1 MKRKQS
7 RAVVCAAI
15 LLLLAL
21 ARAAGRPEPQAGPA
35 ANHSVTKDR
44 IVRYLRERFNMPDT
58 VKLTVGPFLDSAFP
72 EFYET
77 TITMDDGKQP
87 RSEKFYISKDER
99 YLIEGT
105 IFTLAADPKREI
117 ERAISLEDQPTQ
129 GPSHAP
135 VTIVEYADLECPQC
149 ARFHEILENDVVP
162 KYGDKVR
169 IVFKEFPLTTIHEWA
184 MTAALAQECVYQI
197 DPAQYVPFRT
207 RVFANQETLTG
218 SSARDKLLHFAA
230 ETGIDNMK
238 LAACID
244 NKASLSR
251 VEASQREGEALG
263 VNSTPTSF
271 VNGHVV
277 VGAPDITALSKIID
291 EALRAAK

>member
-1 MKRKQS
+1 MRRVQS
-7 RAVVCAAI
+7 SVVVCAGI
-15 LLLLAL
+15 LLLAILAPAA
-21 ARAAGRPEPQAGPA
+21 ARPAPQAERT
-35 ANHSVTKDR
+35 ANHSATMDR
-44 IVRYLRERFNMPDT
+44 IVRYLRERFNMPAT
-58 VKLTVGPFLDSAFP
+58 VKLTVGPFNDSPFR

-77 TITMDDGKQP
+77 TITVDDGKQP
-87 RSEKFYISKDER
+87 RSEKFYVSKDER

-117 ERAISLEDQPTQ
+117 ERVISLQDQPTQ
-129 GPSHAP
+129 GPATAP

-149 ARFHEILENDVVP
+149 ARLHEILENDVVP
-162 KYGDKVR
+162 KYGEKIR
-169 IVFKEFPLTTIHEWA
+169 IVFKEFPLTSIHEWA

-207 RVFANQETLTG
+207 RVFANQATLTG
-218 SSARDKLLHFAA
+218 TNARDMLLHFAA

-251 VEASQREGEALG
+251 VEASRREGEALG

-291 EALRAAK
+291 EALHAAK